1 MGKVLGRT
9 LFAVTICAVM
19 FNRSQLS
26 WKMACRH
33 YFCLRE
39 KYAPLSILTARRG
52 AGLKEF
58 LVAQIKKEANGNIC
72 LFFAEKRFRLKLPF
86 LELTEL
92 KLVILF

>member
-39 KYAPLSILTARRG
+39 KYNLAILFDEKTAGSADSTPFVCFRSSHFVCIG
-52 AGLKEF
+52 GSF
-58 LVAQIKKEANGNIC
+58 
-72 LFFAEKRFRLKLPF
+72 FRLWLSYGD
-86 LELTEL
+86 
-92 KLVILF
+92 